1 MSEPRTRSKDK
12 IAGAIQEVVSA
23 MSALNMPPEKRKP
36 TNTEAEY
43 LSEVDAWAFHSY
55 QHLKAAFQYL
65 TEFNAEQQLLDAR
78 HFQISKEKIA
88 LDKIWMEMPEALRE
102 EILKYGMDQRVFG
115 YYGEKKVAELEAAM
129 KKLEDGSWNKTKP
142 VDEIT

>member
-43 LSEVDAWAFHSY
+43 LSEVDAWAFHAY
-55 QHLKAAFQYL
+55 QHLKVASRYL
-65 TEFNAEQQLLDAR
+65 ADFNAEQQLLEAR
-78 HFQISKEKIA
+78 HYLQQKN
-88 LDKIWMEMPEALRE
+88 
-102 EILKYGMDQRVFG
+102 
-115 YYGEKKVAELEAAM
+115 
-129 KKLEDGSWNKTKP
+129 EDS
-142 VDEIT
+142 